1 MFRFLKNI
9 RLTDICLQVS
19 GGGEQ
24 LRSAG
29 KIVQSH
35 VSEPLTSQP
44 GGASAAGQVDHGE
57 VGHHQPVDEM
67 SEVTVAPPGVPVQA
81 QAVQPLHTVH
91 RLLSDLLQLVVVKVQ
106 PLERGNVVK
115 CSGRNL
121 LYLTSFN
128 TIRVKLEI
136 LYQLYST

>member
-1 MFRFLKNI
+1 M
-9 RLTDICLQVS
+9 LTDIGLQIS

-24 LRSAG
+24 LRRAG

-35 VSEPLTSQP
+35 VSKPLAAQP
-44 GGASAAGQVDHGE
+44 GGAPAAGQVNHGE

-67 SEVTVAPPGVPVQA
+67 GEVTVTPPGVTVEA
-81 QAVQPLHTVH
+81 QAVQTLHAVH
-91 RLLSDLLQLVVVKVQ
+91 SLLPDLLQLVVVKVES
-106 PLERGNVVK
+106 LELGNVVK